1 MPYPARHR
9 EKTRARIVECA
20 RELFNRN
27 GFTEVSIDEIM
38 ARAGLTRG
46 GFYSYFDAKE
56 DLYAEALTAYA
67 AQRES
72 ENPPAPERN
81 PEIAR
86 SMVNRYVSRGHLDD
100 LDGHCP
106 LIALSSDVSRSGSNA
121 RAAYQQVF
129 EGLVKV
135 FEHNHVP
142 DSGQSSRQQALAL
155 AATCVGAMVVSRTI
169 EDLPLAD
176 EICDA
181 VRRFVC
187 DSVAPASGWAVLPA
201 TGWYNN

>member
-1 MPYPARHR
+1 MPYPAHHR

-20 RELFNRN
+20 RELFNRR
-27 GFTEVSIDEIM
+27 GFADVSIDDVM

-46 GFYSYFDAKE
+46 GFYSYFGAKE

-67 AQRES
+67 THRES
-72 ENPPAPERN
+72 ESPPAAGRN

-86 SMVNRYVSRGHLDD
+86 QMVNQYVSRQHLDD
-100 LDGHCP
+100 VDAHCP
-106 LIALSSDVSRSGSNA
+106 LVALSSDVSRSGSSA

-129 EGLVKV
+129 ESLVRV
-135 FEHNHVP
+135 FEQNLEP
-142 DSGQSSRQQALAL
+142 GADQSSRQQGLAL
-155 AATCVGAMVVSRTI
+155 AATCVGAMVISRTI

-181 VRRFVC
+181 VRCFVC
-187 DSVAPASGWAVLPA
+187 ETAS
-201 TGWYNN
+201 